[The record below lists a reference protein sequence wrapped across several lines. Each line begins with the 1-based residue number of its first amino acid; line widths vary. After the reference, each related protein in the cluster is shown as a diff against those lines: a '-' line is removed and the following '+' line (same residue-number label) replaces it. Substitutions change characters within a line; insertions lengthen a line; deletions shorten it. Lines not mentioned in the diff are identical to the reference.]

1 MYTQNTPIHMN
12 LWHRGFWMLVLSNML
27 LSMSVYML
35 IPILPMWMMGDLH
48 QSPLATGVAMGI
60 YGVGVFLLGGFCSYL
75 IQRFRRNRVCIWSV
89 AAMMACTAVLW
100 LLRNTDFVACEMW
113 MVWAVRL
120 LVGATFGLAD
130 MVLAST
136 LVIDQCESFQRTEAN
151 YVASWF
157 RRFALSLGPM
167 LSLVVYRASDF
178 DSVLLLSMA
187 TAFLSIVLIRMV
199 NFPFKAPEDTMK
211 LVSLDRFFLP
221 QAWPMFLNL
230 LMVSVLFGMIM
241 SVEWTERFY
250 AMMMAGFL
258 LALVAQKF
266 VFVNAELK
274 SEAICGM
281 LSLAAAL
288 ILMITQGTA
297 AVDYLSPVLVG
308 FGVGMIGSRFL
319 LFFIKLS
326 DHCQRGTSQSTFFLC
341 WELGM
346 ALGLFV
352 GYAVLWKQPRVL
364 LLSGLALVTV
374 ALAFYHFVIHQWYL
388 KHKNR

>member
-1 MYTQNTPIHMN
+1 
-12 LWHRGFWMLVLSNML
+12 
-27 LSMSVYML
+27 ML
-35 IPILPMWMMGDLH
+35 IPILPMWIMGDLH

-100 LLRNTDFVACEMW
+100 LLRNTDFVVCEMW

>member
-1 MYTQNTPIHMN
+1 M
-12 LWHRGFWMLVLSNML
+12 
-27 LSMSVYML
+27 
-35 IPILPMWMMGDLH
+35 
-48 QSPLATGVAMGI
+48 
-60 YGVGVFLLGGFCSYL
+60 
-75 IQRFRRNRVCIWSV
+75 
-89 AAMMACTAVLW
+89 
-100 LLRNTDFVACEMW
+100 
-113 MVWAVRL
+113 
-120 LVGATFGLAD
+120 
-130 MVLAST
+130 
-136 LVIDQCESFQRTEAN
+136 
-151 YVASWF
+151 
-157 RRFALSLGPM
+157 
-167 LSLVVYRASDF
+167 
-178 DSVLLLSMA
+178 
-187 TAFLSIVLIRMV
+187 IRMV

>member
-1 MYTQNTPIHMN
+1 MN

-35 IPILPMWMMGDLH
+35 IPILPMWIMGDLH

-288 ILMITQGTA
+288 ILMITQDTA